1 MTDQSQRS
9 SVHKGVS
16 SDMDAGVQL
25 SVRALVNKDDLL
37 AALLKA
43 GRGQPGWLYAIAQD
57 DELYNALKS
66 ESLHRSGQDKP
77 KCCTQQRA
85 SSKEAGSLT
94 ISEFMRSLDL

>member
-1 MTDQSQRS
+1 MTDQSQCS

-57 DELYNALKS
+57 DELYDALKAQ
-66 ESLHRSGQDKP
+66 SLHHSGRDELKP
-77 KCCTQQRA
+77 CSQQKV

>member
-9 SVHKGVS
+9 NVHIAVG
-16 SDMDAGVQL
+16 SDMGPGVQW
-25 SVRALVNKDDLL
+25 SVSAPLNKADLL

-57 DELYNALKS
+57 DELYDALKA
-66 ESLHRSGQDKP
+66 ESLHHSGRDELKP
-77 KCCTQQRA
+77 CSQQKV